1 MTLLNIR
8 TYIVNKIPEAIK
20 IAFCSGLGLFFIFI
34 ALKDMNIVVFT
45 QNAIPLETRNFTKI
59 PAILGLVSFLIL
71 ITLVKKNIKAAVL
84 ISIITTT
91 ILGILFGDVQLPEKL
106 ISLPNSPLPSLMQTD
121 FAGLLNKNFI
131 PMVRP
136 PRLGGNKLKGVFA
149 TRSPNRPNNIGLS
162 CVKLLEIKNN
172 NGKISLIIEGA
183 DLVNNTPII
192 DIKPYI
198 GFVDSIKDARSGYA
212 TVEPPKIDV
221 LFSDEVLEQ
230 LSNISIEN
238 FKEFISEVLSQD
250 PRPAYKQKSQSDSDR
265 VYGVQLY
272 DYNVQWK
279 MLSKDTAFVVN
290 IAKV

>member
-1 MTLLNIR
+1 MNSNQYVIEPIG
-8 TYIVNKIPEAIK
+8 YIKSPFAEKFAVPRQ
-20 IAFCSGLGLFFIFI
+20 S
-34 ALKDMNIVVFT
+34 
-45 QNAIPLETRNFTKI
+45 
-59 PAILGLVSFLIL
+59 
-71 ITLVKKNIKAAVL
+71 VL
-84 ISIITTT
+84 IHN
-91 ILGILFGDVQLPEKL
+91 GIFKVIFYPPYDNEQAFVGLEEFSHIYLVFLFH
-106 ISLPNSPLPSLMQTD
+106 
-121 FAGLLNKNFI
+121 LNKNLNTVTNLLENSKRVSVQLEEKSSLSHSPINKNFT

-136 PRLGGNKLKGVFA
+136 PRLGGNKFKGVFA

-250 PRPAYKQKSQSDSDR
+250 PRPAYKQKSQSDSER

-279 MLSKDTAFVVN
+279 MVSKDTAFVVN